1 MACTKIHI
9 CLLVGPWARNLLVNP
24 IVKGIYTMSVQMIQ
38 PKILLAFKYGTI
50 TVHDEK
56 TFHNVILMVMNIIF

>member
-1 MACTKIHI
+1 M
-9 CLLVGPWARNLLVNP
+9 LVNP